1 MMVPTPAQDSV
12 DKGNDAM
19 NTTTASLGLSLA
31 MILAAAAT
39 ALAAD
44 ARPTIGAADR
54 VQGSVQ
60 ASYRTDVRTIGADAA
75 LLFEDLLTTGEGAR
89 LLATLED
96 GTALTLGENARLEI
110 DAFIYDP
117 NQSGSK
123 LLLNVV
129 AGAFLFVGGQV
140 EAAPD
145 AEVEIRTPVA
155 TLGIR
160 GTTVWGGPIE
170 GGYGVL
176 VLEGEV
182 TVSTTGGDV
191 TLNAGQATMIH
202 DVNRGP
208 YPPYGWTDDKIGEA
222 VATISFEE

>member
-1 MMVPTPAQDSV
+1 MKTSIARS
-12 DKGNDAM
+12 
-19 NTTTASLGLSLA
+19 SLSLA
-31 MILAAAAT
+31 LVLAAT
-39 ALAAD
+39 ATAFAAGER
-44 ARPTIGAADR
+44 AIVGAADR

-60 ASYRTDVRTIGADAA
+60 ASHQADVRTIGADAT
-75 LLFEDLLTTGEGAR
+75 LLFQDLLTTGDGAR

-117 NQSGSK
+117 KQSGSK

-145 AEVEIRTPVA
+145 AEVEIRTRYA

-182 TVSTTGGDV
+182 TVSTAGGDV
-191 TLNAGQATMIH
+191 VLNAGEATMIH
-202 DVNRGP
+202 DAGRGP
-208 YPPYGWTDDKIGEA
+208 YPAHHWTDDKINEA